1 MAPNNDLLFLAV
13 LWVGRSRHVLI
24 QLGSLMQ
31 LHSVEL
37 DVSRGNCCWLLAG
50 ASVPLAP
57 AGRPA
62 SVRGGPLSSP
72 DMGPHLQTVSAYRL
86 QGQRSK
92 KMSMELQGLLR
103 PSLRTNTTIAS
114 TMFDCAK
121 KSQRGNRYP
130 SGWEGEGT
138 SHTAEGPGH
147 QCGGT
152 CAGCLCKQAATSVLS
167 SVDSPAC
174 ALAQDWGHRKY
185 LSLS

>member
-1 MAPNNDLLFLAV
+1 MFPEVIAAGCWLELLFPLPQQAGQ
-13 LWVGRSRHVLI
+13 LLYVGVPSAPPTWAL
-24 QLGSLMQ
+24 
-31 LHSVEL
+31 
-37 DVSRGNCCWLLAG
+37 RG
-50 ASVPLAP
+50 
-57 AGRPA
+57 
-62 SVRGGPLSSP
+62 
-72 DMGPHLQTVSAYRL
+72 QTVSAHRM
-86 QGQRSK
+86 QEQRSK

-147 QCGGT
+147 QRGGT
-152 CAGCLCKQAATSVLS
+152 CGGCLCKQAATSVLS